1 MNRFWIRA
9 VTYGLVIVLGLGAA
23 LPSLLPPAWLSAL
36 PAAYQSHSLTLGL
49 DLQGGSHLLLKVDTD
64 DLTRGKSG
72 REKAEVRDDAVA
84 RSLEVVRRRLNETGV
99 VEPLIVRQGDDGIVV
114 QLPGVTDPERI
125 KTLLG
130 RTAKLS
136 FHLLAEPGTPAR
148 RLPAS
153 DGDRVY
159 PLKPLPLLDGGNLE
173 DARLGFEPRT
183 GQPVVNFQLDD
194 EGARKFAEITTHH
207 VGDPFAV
214 VLDGKVITAPVIR
227 SPITAGRGQI
237 SGGFDAREAG
247 DLALLLRAGAL
258 PAPLEVVEQRT
269 VGPDLGGDQIRM
281 GVATGLIG
289 AALVLAFMVLAYR
302 RWGLIANT
310 ALVINLGLVIGL
322 LASLGATLTLPGIA
336 GLILSV
342 GMAVDANILINERIR
357 EEARRG
363 RSGQGALRAG
373 FQRAYA
379 TILDSNITTLI
390 AVGLLFQFGAGP
402 VRGFAVTMAVGLV
415 VSLFTSISVTR
426 LLMEWRLRG
435 RTRGT
440 LTLPGPDW
448 LGAERRRR
456 PIRFMAVRG
465 RGIVLSLVL
474 SVASLGAL
482 AWPGLNTGIDFQGG
496 VAMEVHT
503 PATIDTLRGGLAA
516 SGLEGSLQRFG
527 DDGQYLLRLPAGAD
541 SDARIEAAKAALSA
555 VSPEAGFPRLDVVG
569 PSVSGGF
576 VETSILAVLLAGAG
590 MLVYLR
596 LRFAPHFAWA
606 ALITLGLDLS
616 KTLGFLVLTGLEFNL
631 TTVAALL
638 TLIGYSVNDKVV
650 VFDRMRENR
659 ALDPEQPLQDIID
672 LSLTQTLRRTLF
684 TSLTTFLAI
693 LPMGLAGGPAVTSF
707 ALPVLFGIVVGT
719 SSSMFIAAP
728 MAMFLERWFSPEGP
742 AAREPAS
749 LESGSGYL

>member
-72 REKAEVRDDAVA
+72 REKS
-84 RSLEVVRRRLNETGV
+84 RSPRRRGGAQPGGSAPPLERNRRGGA
-99 VEPLIVRQGDDGIVV
+99 LIVRQGDDGIVV

-269 VGPDLGGDQIRM
+269 VGRIWA
-281 GVATGLIG
+281 AT
-289 AALVLAFMVLAYR
+289 
-302 RWGLIANT
+302 
-310 ALVINLGLVIGL
+310 
-322 LASLGATLTLPGIA
+322 
-336 GLILSV
+336 
-342 GMAVDANILINERIR
+342 
-357 EEARRG
+357 
-363 RSGQGALRAG
+363 
-373 FQRAYA
+373 
-379 TILDSNITTLI
+379 
-390 AVGLLFQFGAGP
+390 
-402 VRGFAVTMAVGLV
+402 
-415 VSLFTSISVTR
+415 
-426 LLMEWRLRG
+426 
-435 RTRGT
+435 
-440 LTLPGPDW
+440 
-448 LGAERRRR
+448 
-456 PIRFMAVRG
+456 
-465 RGIVLSLVL
+465 
-474 SVASLGAL
+474 
-482 AWPGLNTGIDFQGG
+482 
-496 VAMEVHT
+496 
-503 PATIDTLRGGLAA
+503 
-516 SGLEGSLQRFG
+516 
-527 DDGQYLLRLPAGAD
+527 
-541 SDARIEAAKAALSA
+541 
-555 VSPEAGFPRLDVVG
+555 
-569 PSVSGGF
+569 
-576 VETSILAVLLAGAG
+576 
-590 MLVYLR
+590 
-596 LRFAPHFAWA
+596 RFAWGWP
-606 ALITLGLDLS
+606 
-616 KTLGFLVLTGLEFNL
+616 
-631 TTVAALL
+631 
-638 TLIGYSVNDKVV
+638 
-650 VFDRMRENR
+650 
-659 ALDPEQPLQDIID
+659 
-672 LSLTQTLRRTLF
+672 
-684 TSLTTFLAI
+684 
-693 LPMGLAGGPAVTSF
+693 PA
-707 ALPVLFGIVVGT
+707 
-719 SSSMFIAAP
+719 
-728 MAMFLERWFSPEGP
+728 
-742 AAREPAS
+742 
-749 LESGSGYL
+749 